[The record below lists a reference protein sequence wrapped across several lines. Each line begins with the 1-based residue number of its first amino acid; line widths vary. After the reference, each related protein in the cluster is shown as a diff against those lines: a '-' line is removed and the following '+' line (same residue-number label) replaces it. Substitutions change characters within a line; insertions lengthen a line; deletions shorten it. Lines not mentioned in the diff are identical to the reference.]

1 MSPALH
7 TDSLLSEP
15 PGKPKNNTGMGSLCL
30 LQGIFLAQELD
41 CVLLH
46 CRQILY
52 QLSYQG
58 RLLWIGKVHTERMI
72 LMSPDSCIFPYI
84 EKHYIEM
91 SGFLQLTVSLHVL
104 TAWFLLQNLLC
115 ILAPPLPLWS
125 SPSELYVRLFSRLKS
140 SARLPIKT

>member
-7 TDSLLSEP
+7 IDSLLSEP

-30 LQGIFLAQELD
+30 LQGIFQAQELNW
-41 CVLLH
+41 VLLH

-58 RLLWIGKVHTERMI
+58 SLLWIGKVHMEIMI

-91 SGFLQLTVSLHVL
+91 SGFLQLTVIFACSDCLVFVAKSPMYPGSSLTSLEQSLRAICEVV
-104 TAWFLLQNLLC
+104 F
-115 ILAPPLPLWS
+115 
-125 SPSELYVRLFSRLKS
+125 
-140 SARLPIKT
+140 